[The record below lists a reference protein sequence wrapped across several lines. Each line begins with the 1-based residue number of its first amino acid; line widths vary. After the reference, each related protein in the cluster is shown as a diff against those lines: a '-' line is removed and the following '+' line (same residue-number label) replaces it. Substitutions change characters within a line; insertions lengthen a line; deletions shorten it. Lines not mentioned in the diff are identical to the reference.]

1 MLDIYIY
8 LGLYITLLLIISYF
22 ISRKQNEEDFLI
34 SGRDRGGWQIMASKF
49 AAAIGAG
56 YFITYTGFAY
66 EYGLG
71 VFAMLFGMLAG
82 YLLFGYWAAPKIHA
96 HSKENKF
103 YTMGDFV
110 YNKTKSFFSLKL
122 TNVLSNLILFLWLL
136 VGIIGGAKIIS
147 DFGLMSYSI
156 AVLLTVF
163 VILVYIYLAGFKA
176 VIITDFIQAIIILGL
191 LFLVTFSIIGS
202 GSLSEVLSV
211 QTGDIDIGTAIG
223 FFLFGLLAIFSYSNM
238 FQLCYAAKTKNKL
251 KHGIGLAVVPILI
264 TGFFLLVIGMF
275 MASQVSG
282 LDSGLVFTEA
292 LKNFLPAYLLPLGI
306 VLFFAGIM
314 SSADTNVYAI
324 SSHLIMNRKNK
335 TTIPVTLIRITMIL
349 LMIVTTM
356 IALIFTDIVDVSI
369 IAGGLSL
376 TLSLPIIYLISNGRN
391 SNRFIGSAIGGLIG
405 LVGGIAVLGIEPV
418 IALVVLI
425 SAGLGLLW
433 NFKLGR
439 NDNSILHQRL

>member
-1 MLDIYIY
+1 MLNIYIY
-8 LGLYITLLLIISYF
+8 LGLYVALLLIVSYF
-22 ISRKQNEEDFLI
+22 ISKKQNDEDFLI
-34 SGRDRGGWQIMASKF
+34 GGRDRGSWQILASKF
-49 AAAIGAG
+49 AAGIGAG

-71 VFAMLFGMLAG
+71 VFAMLFGIFAG
-82 YLLFGYWAAPKIHA
+82 YLLFGYWAAPKIHDN
-96 HSKENKF
+96 SKENKF

-147 DFGLMSYSI
+147 DFGLMSYSV

-176 VIITDFIQAIIILGL
+176 VIITDFIQAVIILGL
-191 LFLVTFSIIGS
+191 LFLITFSIINS
-202 GSLSEVLSV
+202 GSFSEIFSA
-211 QTGDIDIGTAIG
+211 QTGSIDIGTAVG

-238 FQLCYAAKTKNKL
+238 FQLCYAAKTKKKL
-251 KHGIGLAVVPILI
+251 KHGIGMAVIPIVI
-264 TGFFLLVIGMF
+264 AAFFLLLVGMF
-275 MASQVSG
+275 MASKVSG

-292 LKNFLPAYLLPLGI
+292 LKNFLPASLLPLGI

-314 SSADTNVYAI
+314 SSADTYIYAI
-324 SSHLIMNRKNK
+324 SSHLVMNRKNK
-335 TTIPVTLIRITMIL
+335 TKVPITSIRITMIL
-349 LMIVTTM
+349 LMIVITM
-356 IALIFTDIVDVSI
+356 VALIFTDIVDVSI

-376 TLSLPIIYLISNGRN
+376 TLSLPIVYLILNGKN
-391 SNRFIGSAIGGLIG
+391 HKRFIGSTIGGLIG

-418 IALVVLI
+418 IALVVLMG
-425 SAGLGLLW
+425 AGLGLLW
-433 NFKLGR
+433 NFKVR
-439 NDNSILHQRL
+439 

>member
-1 MLDIYIY
+1 MLSIYIY
-8 LGLYITLLLIISYF
+8 LGLYIALLLIISYF
-22 ISRKQNEEDFLI
+22 ISKKQDKEDFLI
-34 SGRDRGGWQIMASKF
+34 SGRNRGSWQILFSKF

-82 YLLFGYWAAPKIHA
+82 YLLFGYWASPRIHA
-96 HSKENKF
+96 NSKENKF

-110 YNKTKSFFSLKL
+110 YNKTKSIFSLKL
-122 TNVLSNLILFLWLL
+122 ANVLSNLILFLWLL

-147 DFGLMSYSI
+147 DFGLMSYSL
-156 AVLLTVF
+156 AVLLTIG
-163 VILVYIYLAGFKA
+163 VILSYIYLAGFKA

-191 LFLVTFSIIGS
+191 LFLVTFSIISS
-202 GSLSEVLSV
+202 GSLSEIFSA
-211 QTGDIDIGTAIG
+211 QTGGVDIGTAIG

-238 FQLCYAAKTKNKL
+238 FQLCYAAKTKRKL
-251 KHGIGLAVVPILI
+251 KHGIGLAIVPILI
-264 TGFFLLVIGMF
+264 VGIFLLLIGMF
-275 MASQVSG
+275 MASKVSG

-324 SSHLIMNRKNK
+324 SSHLILNKKNK
-335 TTIPVTLIRITMIL
+335 INNPITLVRITMIL

-369 IAGGLSL
+369 IAGALSL
-376 TLSLPIIYLISNGRN
+376 TLSIPIIYLILNGK
-391 SNRFIGSAIGGLIG
+391 ILDVL
-405 LVGGIAVLGIEPV
+405 LVQQ
-418 IALVVLI
+418 LV
-425 SAGLGLLW
+425 
-433 NFKLGR
+433 
-439 NDNSILHQRL
+439 D

>member
-1 MLDIYIY
+1 M
-8 LGLYITLLLIISYF
+8 
-22 ISRKQNEEDFLI
+22 
-34 SGRDRGGWQIMASKF
+34 
-49 AAAIGAG
+49 
-56 YFITYTGFAY
+56 
-66 EYGLG
+66 
-71 VFAMLFGMLAG
+71 
-82 YLLFGYWAAPKIHA
+82 
-96 HSKENKF
+96 
-103 YTMGDFV
+103 
-110 YNKTKSFFSLKL
+110 FF
-122 TNVLSNLILFLWLL
+122 SNLILFLWLL

-156 AVLLTVF
+156 AVILTVL
-163 VILVYIYLAGFKA
+163 VILIYIYLAGFKA

-211 QTGDIDIGTAIG
+211 QTGSIDIGTAIG

-238 FQLCYAAKTKNKL
+238 FQLCYAAKTKKKL
-251 KHGIGLAVVPILI
+251 KHGIGLAVVPILM

-292 LKNFLPAYLLPLGI
+292 LKNFLPAYLLPLGV

-314 SSADTNVYAI
+314 SSADTNVYTI

-335 TTIPVTLIRITMIL
+335 TATPITLIRITMIL

-376 TLSLPIIYLISNGRN
+376 TLSLPIIYLISNGKN
-391 SNRFIGSAIGGLIG
+391 SKRFIGSAIGGLVG

-418 IALVVLI
+418 VALAVLVG
-425 SAGLGLLW
+425 AGLGLLW
-433 NFKLGR
+433 NFK
-439 NDNSILHQRL
+439 SKK